1 MRVAVNA
8 LFLHYPHSGIGQ
20 YLIQLTNELGRQY
33 PDDEYRLLVSGH
45 AAEAPPFPSNVT
57 IEPIIKRSPGGQR
70 VAKFLWEQRG
80 FPHVGRQ
87 RGADI
92 FHVPYFATPLTQ
104 PVPTVVTIH
113 DVIPL
118 RLSVYKTSGLL
129 QAYNA
134 LISYASRRAPLIL
147 TVSQY
152 SRRDIEATLGIPA
165 ERIRVVLEAAGPQ
178 YRPVEDP
185 ETLAAAR
192 ERYRLGKRYILYVG
206 GFDDRKNVGALIQA
220 FARLLAEQEEPELQL
235 MLAGDTARL
244 GGATYPDWRP
254 LAQKL
259 GVMAHIRT
267 GYVAEA
273 DLPVLYSAASAF
285 AFPSLYEGFGLNPL
299 EAMACGAPVICS
311 NRTSLPEVVGSAALL
326 VDPEEPEA
334 LAASI
339 AQVLSDAEFRAALRE
354 RGLARAA
361 EFSWKRAATETHAVF
376 EEALKRKA

>member
-20 YLIQLTNELGRQY
+20 YLIQLTNELARQY
-33 PDDEYRLLVSGH
+33 PDDEYRLLVSEH
-45 AAEAPPFPSNVT
+45 AAEAPQFPSNVT

-80 FPHVGRQ
+80 FPRAGQ
-87 RGADI
+87 QKGADI
-92 FHVPYFATPLTQ
+92 FHVPYFATPLSQ

-118 RLSVYKTSGLL
+118 RLPVYKTSRLL

-134 LISYASRRAPLIL
+134 LISYASRRATLIL

-152 SRRDIEATLGIPA
+152 SRRDIEAALGIPA

-192 ERYRLGKRYILYVG
+192 ERYGLGKRYILYVG

-259 GVMAHIRT
+259 GVMARIRT

-273 DLPVLYSAASAF
+273 DLPLLYSAASAF
-285 AFPSLYEGFGLNPL
+285 AFPSLYEGFGFNPL

-326 VDPEEPEA
+326 VDPEKPEA
-334 LAASI
+334 LATTI
-339 AQVLSDAEFRAALRE
+339 AQVLNNTELRAALRE

>member
-165 ERIRVVLEAAGPQ
+165 
-178 YRPVEDP
+178 
-185 ETLAAAR
+185 
-192 ERYRLGKRYILYVG
+192 
-206 GFDDRKNVGALIQA
+206 
-220 FARLLAEQEEPELQL
+220 
-235 MLAGDTARL
+235 
-244 GGATYPDWRP
+244 
-254 LAQKL
+254 
-259 GVMAHIRT
+259 
-267 GYVAEA
+267 
-273 DLPVLYSAASAF
+273 
-285 AFPSLYEGFGLNPL
+285 
-299 EAMACGAPVICS
+299 
-311 NRTSLPEVVGSAALL
+311 
-326 VDPEEPEA
+326 
-334 LAASI
+334 
-339 AQVLSDAEFRAALRE
+339 
-354 RGLARAA
+354 
-361 EFSWKRAATETHAVF
+361 
-376 EEALKRKA
+376 